1 MKIYPA
7 EVAAA
12 DVLSEVSGTIQT
24 LAEAK
29 GVELLF
35 DESPAGL
42 GLEADRVKL
51 SQILINL
58 IGNAIKFT
66 PEGGQI
72 HIRVR
77 QDMLG
82 EENAL
87 RFEVEDTGE
96 GIPEA
101 YLKVIFESFRQVD
114 GSHTRQHHGTGLGLA
129 ISRRLVELHRGK
141 IDVAST
147 PGEGSRFWFILP
159 LENASQEQNPG

>member
-29 GVELLF
+29 GVELIF

-101 YLKVIFESFRQVD
+101 
-114 GSHTRQHHGTGLGLA
+114 T
-129 ISRRLVELHRGK
+129 
-141 IDVAST
+141 
-147 PGEGSRFWFILP
+147 
-159 LENASQEQNPG
+159 